1 MIGSPELHKYYDNKY
16 TLYETRFHTVKL
28 RLITQMQMVSI
39 KVQYLTQGQ
48 EDKKIEIVLIYN
60 DLREVNNMVK
70 SVIYVINTI
79 LFNKTEDLDS
89 VLKTFEMGI
98 GNYKN
103 IFINEF
109 KARTSKISKI
119 NKWKFI
125 NKHHFSKIIEL
136 IE

>member
-89 VLKTFEMGI
+89 VLKTFEMGMS
-98 GNYKN
+98 NYKN

>member
-28 RLITQMQMVSI
+28 RLITQIQMVSI

-125 NKHHFSKIIEL
+125 NKHHFSKISEL